1 MKNMH
6 IPLPDHVHAALMA
19 HAKAMGESATAL
31 ARAAIEGR
39 VRELER
45 ERIYA
50 EMRAFAEE
58 YAGTEWDLDVD
69 LMEAGLEAI
78 QENDEQTSSLEESA

>member
-19 HAKAMGESATAL
+19 HAKATGESATAL

-39 VRELER
+39 VRQLEH
-45 ERIYA
+45 ERIHA
-50 EMRAFAEE
+50 EMRAYAEAV
-58 YAGTEWDLDVD
+58 AGTPDDFDPDIAALGQEVWDKR
-69 LMEAGLEAI
+69 G
-78 QENDEQTSSLEESA
+78 QQ